1 MRVGGR
7 NVDAPAAPDDRFPM
21 IIPLNHPV
29 TQLLV
34 ASYHQKLAHA
44 GQIHFLAE
52 LRERFWIPKG
62 SSLVR

>member
-7 NVDAPAAPDDRFPM
+7 IVDARAAHDDRLPM

-29 TQLLV
+29 TQLLF

-52 LRERFWIPKG
+52 LRERLWIPKG
-62 SSLVR
+62 RSLLR